1 MARSVTDIKL
11 QITTLFVSSEV
22 IQQAYGLT
30 ANSVFEQEF
39 SKVSIENIL
48 FETFAYVVWTL
59 EKLFD
64 IHATQIDEAL
74 NQQKAGR
81 PNDYKNAALNFQYG
95 FPLLPNSV
103 EFDNTGYTPE
113 QIEASKIIKYCSVK
127 ESSQSAR
134 LIIKT
139 ASEVSGELQAL
150 TAVQENAF
158 RAYMEDWYKW
168 AGVKLSIINL
178 PADELKITMQVFRNP
193 LVIDANGQSILEGDR
208 PVELRIKQ
216 YLKELDFNGELVI
229 NDLIERLRELPGVDN
244 VNILAMNSKAY
255 NELAFTNISVS
266 KIPEAGYFK
275 ITDFTT
281 ISYVVSN

>member
-1 MARSVTDIKL
+1 MARSIKNIKL
-11 QITTLFVSSEV
+11 QITEAFISSEV
-22 IQQAYGLT
+22 VQAAYEI
-30 ANSVFEQEF
+30 APNSVFEQEF

-48 FETFAYVVWTL
+48 FEVFAFAIWTL

-64 IHATQIDEAL
+64 IHTTQIDAAL
-74 NQQKAGR
+74 NEQKAGR

-95 FPLLPNSV
+95 FPLLPDSAD
-103 EFDNTGYTPE
+103 FDNTGYTPE
-113 QIEASKIIKYCSVK
+113 QIEDSKIIKYCSVK

-139 ASEVSGELQAL
+139 AGEVGGELQEL
-150 TAVQENAF
+150 TSEQESAF
-158 RAYMEDWYKW
+158 SAYMEDWFKW
-168 AGVKLSIINL
+168 AGVKLSIVNV

-193 LVIDANGQSILEGDR
+193 LVLDANGQSILDGDK
-208 PVELRIKQ
+208 PVELRINQ

-244 VNILAMNSKAY
+244 VEILAMNSKAY
-255 NELAFTNISVS
+255 NETEFTGIAVS

-275 ITDFTT
+275 ITDFTAIT
-281 ISYVVSN
+281 YVV

>member
-1 MARSVTDIKL
+1 MARSIKDIKL
-11 QITTLFVSSEV
+11 QITTLFISSEV

-30 ANSVFEQEF
+30 ASSVFEQEF

-64 IHATQIDEAL
+64 IHTSQIDEAL

-103 EFDNTGYTPE
+103 EFDNTGYTSE

-150 TAVQENAF
+150 TSVQENAF

-193 LVIDANGQSILEGDR
+193 LVIDANGQSILDGDR
-208 PVELRIKQ
+208 PIELRIKQ
-216 YLKELDFNGELVI
+216 YLKELDFNGELVV
-229 NDLIERLRELPGVDN
+229 NDLIERLRELPGVEN

>member
-1 MARSVTDIKL
+1 LNEIQSNQNL
-11 QITTLFVSSEV
+11 QELNSTSNVAVYRLITFIV
-22 IQQAYGLT
+22 A
-30 ANSVFEQEF
+30 
-39 SKVSIENIL
+39 
-48 FETFAYVVWTL
+48 FAIWTL

-64 IHATQIDEAL
+64 IHVAQIDEAL
-74 NQQKAGR
+74 NKQKAGR

-95 FPLLPNSV
+95 FPLLPDSV
-103 EFDNTGYTPE
+103 EFDNTGFTPE

-158 RAYMEDWYKW
+158 KAYMEDWYKW

-193 LVIDANGQSILEGDR
+193 LVIDANGQSILDGDR

-229 NDLIERLRELPGVDN
+229 NDLIERLRELSGVDN

-275 ITDFTT
+275 ITDFTAIT
-281 ISYVVSN
+281 YVV

>member
-1 MARSVTDIKL
+1 MARSIKDIKL
-11 QITTLFVSSEV
+11 QLTNAFVNSEV
-22 IQQAYGLT
+22 VQNDYGILP
-30 ANSVFEQEF
+30 NSIFEQTF

-48 FETFAYVVWTL
+48 FDVFAFAIWTL

-64 IHATQIDEAL
+64 THSSQIDSAL
-74 NQQKAGR
+74 NEQKAGR

-95 FPLLPNSV
+95 FPLLLDSAD
-103 EFDNTGYTPE
+103 FDNTGYTPE

-139 ASEVSGELQAL
+139 AGEVSGELQEL
-150 TAVQENAF
+150 TPEQESAF
-158 RAYMEDWYKW
+158 SAYMEDWFKW
-168 AGVKLSIINL
+168 AGVKLSIVNF

-193 LVIDANGQSILEGDR
+193 LVLDANGQSILDGDK
-208 PVELRIKQ
+208 PVELRITQ
-216 YLKELDFNGELVI
+216 YLKELGFNGELVI

-244 VNILAMNSKAY
+244 VDILAMNSKAY
-255 NELAFTNISVS
+255 NETEFTSISVS

-275 ITDFTT
+275 ITDFTNIT
-281 ISYVVSN
+281 YVV